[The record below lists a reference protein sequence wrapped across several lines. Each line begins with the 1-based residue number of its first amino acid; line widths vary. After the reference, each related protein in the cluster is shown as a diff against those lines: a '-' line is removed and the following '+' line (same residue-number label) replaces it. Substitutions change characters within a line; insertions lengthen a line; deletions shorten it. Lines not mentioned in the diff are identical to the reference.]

1 MMQPNT
7 DNATPMRRMRM
18 GDELRKERRRQRE
31 RKPLDG
37 RTRTQRRI
45 RALTAAYLAA
55 LGGTASPEFRDRCE
69 RAAQLV
75 AIAEET
81 RCKALSGGVD
91 LDDLVRVENA
101 SDRAVRALGPDRKR
115 EPAGE
120 TTGAAEMTNS
130 YLKRRLT
137 KLEAKEKIVQQHS
150 YEFWLSAG
158 DGFVINGEGIKMR
171 QEEFDTAFPD
181 AYNFRLSVDPIGG
194 RAPTSPRRIDPPS
207 INPPSTNGSCVAEDW

>member
-1 MMQPNT
+1 
-7 DNATPMRRMRM
+7 
-18 GDELRKERRRQRE
+18 
-31 RKPLDG
+31 
-37 RTRTQRRI
+37 
-45 RALTAAYLAA
+45 
-55 LGGTASPEFRDRCE
+55 
-69 RAAQLV
+69 
-75 AIAEET
+75 
-81 RCKALSGGVD
+81 
-91 LDDLVRVENA
+91 
-101 SDRAVRALGPDRKR
+101 
-115 EPAGE
+115 
-120 TTGAAEMTNS
+120 MTNS